1 MSAEADLSSAFLNG
15 QTKPPA
21 GACNSCRR
29 RKLKCDK
36 KLDGCANCAKGQIS
50 CIYPSSSPKQVKRKR
65 GPYQKNKTQ
74 REKQLEHTVRDMAS
88 KYAELENRILP
99 RRDSSVNHDFTPP
112 SGESSSEGLYASTL
126 AAIGSNM
133 SSRQGV
139 SSSVSSSI
147 DGDLALPHFPQ
158 SSLGCNPS
166 GKDTPLSNRFWTP
179 FSKDFVQVTQAVDE
193 SSSALHNS
201 NVATP
206 EQVTSGPSS
215 GIASASPVSDLRS
228 LHPSVTDI
236 LECWRIYTMK
246 VEPMIRLLHPPS
258 FERRLLAAISDL
270 DHVTGGMEL
279 LMFSI
284 CFAAVTCISPE
295 DVQLQF
301 YESKE
306 NLLKKSKYAIRKAMV
321 DVNFMASRDIQTL
334 QGLVIYLLL
343 LRHQDD
349 EDVLWTLTGTA
360 VRMAQ
365 LMDLSNDSP
374 RLKLSP
380 FEVQMR
386 RRLWWTIC
394 RLDLRT
400 AEAYGLQPS
409 LLETRS
415 RDTLPLNVNDLDL
428 YPEAIEAP
436 APRTGITDMTLPLVG
451 YEITRLV
458 STINIPDSY
467 DMGADGADARMNQ
480 AIARKMRMVGECQT
494 RLQSDYL
501 QYANPSGPF
510 DWMTTTFTRLMLTKC
525 TLLIY
530 HPLNGAAT
538 RPLTPEV
545 KDQLFSASID
555 TVQYSHALKFEPR
568 IEKWAWFFRGFV
580 QWHALAYVAAELGH
594 RTGTSEVDRAWK
606 VLNEVL
612 ENKHATTKGSDKS
625 ALWKPMH
632 WLIQRA
638 REVRVAD
645 LKSRT
650 DPSSATMFD
659 ACGGETRS
667 DLTNVGLAE
676 ANFGDIA
683 EVGVSEPQTSSLTPS
698 MASRDTVNDGS
709 NSFMDFVQ
717 ASDSNKALA
726 FLPAQAPNKSYAA
739 NYPFDSSTAPV
750 MFDGSNSNLANVD
763 VTGVLND
770 FSPSTFQDLMSDNQQ
785 PELDLFEQLSS
796 ENWMDLARSWD
807 MEF

>member
-36 KLDGCANCAKGQIS
+36 KLDGCANCAKGQIP
-50 CIYPSSSPKQVKRKR
+50 CIYPSASPEQVKRKR

-112 SGESSSEGLYASTL
+112 SEESSSEGVYASTL
-126 AAIGSNM
+126 PTVSSST

-139 SSSVSSSI
+139 SSIVSSSI
-147 DGDLALPHFPQ
+147 DGDLALPQFLQ

-215 GIASASPVSDLRS
+215 GTASASPVSDLRS

-236 LECWRIYTMK
+236 LECWRIYTLK

-295 DVQLQF
+295 NVQLQF

-306 NLLKKSKYAIRKAMV
+306 NLLKKSRYAIRKAMV

-436 APRTGITDMTLPLVG
+436 VPRTGITDMTLPLVG
-451 YEITRLV
+451 YEITRL
-458 STINIPDSY
+458 
-467 DMGADGADARMNQ
+467 
-480 AIARKMRMVGECQT
+480 
-494 RLQSDYL
+494 
-501 QYANPSGPF
+501 
-510 DWMTTTFTRLMLTKC
+510 
-525 TLLIY
+525 
-530 HPLNGAAT
+530 
-538 RPLTPEV
+538 
-545 KDQLFSASID
+545 QL
-555 TVQYSHALKFEPR
+555 
-568 IEKWAWFFRGFV
+568 RG
-580 QWHALAYVAAELGH
+580 
-594 RTGTSEVDRAWK
+594 R
-606 VLNEVL
+606 
-612 ENKHATTKGSDKS
+612 
-625 ALWKPMH
+625 
-632 WLIQRA
+632 
-638 REVRVAD
+638 
-645 LKSRT
+645 
-650 DPSSATMFD
+650 
-659 ACGGETRS
+659 
-667 DLTNVGLAE
+667 
-676 ANFGDIA
+676 
-683 EVGVSEPQTSSLTPS
+683 
-698 MASRDTVNDGS
+698 
-709 NSFMDFVQ
+709 
-717 ASDSNKALA
+717 
-726 FLPAQAPNKSYAA
+726 
-739 NYPFDSSTAPV
+739 
-750 MFDGSNSNLANVD
+750 
-763 VTGVLND
+763 
-770 FSPSTFQDLMSDNQQ
+770 
-785 PELDLFEQLSS
+785 
-796 ENWMDLARSWD
+796 
-807 MEF
+807 

>member
-36 KLDGCANCAKGQIS
+36 KLDGCANCAKGQIP
-50 CIYPSSSPKQVKRKR
+50 CIYPSASPEQVRRKR
-65 GPYQKNKTQ
+65 GPYQKTKTQ

-112 SGESSSEGLYASTL
+112 SEEYSSEGVYASTL
-126 AAIGSNM
+126 PTVSSST

-139 SSSVSSSI
+139 SSIVSSSI
-147 DGDLALPHFPQ
+147 DGDLALPQFLQP
-158 SSLGCNPS
+158 SLGCNPS

-179 FSKDFVQVTQAVDE
+179 FSKNFVQVTQAVDE

-215 GIASASPVSDLRS
+215 GTAPASPVSDLRS

-236 LECWRIYTMK
+236 LECWRIYTLK

-349 EDVLWTLTGTA
+349 EDMLWTLTGTA
-360 VRMAQ
+360 
-365 LMDLSNDSP
+365 
-374 RLKLSP
+374 
-380 FEVQMR
+380 MR

-428 YPEAIEAP
+428 YPEAIEAL

-458 STINIPDSY
+458 STINIPDSF
-467 DMGADGADARMNQ
+467 DFDADGADARMNQ
-480 AIARKMRMVGECQT
+480 AIARKMRMVGECQS

-510 DWMTTTFTRLMLTKC
+510 DWMTTTFTRLMLTKR

-594 RTGTSEVDRAWK
+594 RTGTSEVD
-606 VLNEVL
+606 LLDEVL
-612 ENKHATTKGSDKS
+612 ENKHATSKGSDKS

-650 DPSSATMFD
+650 DPSSVTMFD

-676 ANFGDIA
+676 ANFGDIV
-683 EVGVSEPQTSSLTPS
+683 EVGVSEPQTSSLTAS
-698 MASRDTVNDGS
+698 TASRDTINDGP

-717 ASDSNKALA
+717 TSDSNAAPA
-726 FLPAQAPNKSYAA
+726 FLSEQAPNKSYAA
-739 NYPFDSSTAPV
+739 NYPFGSSTAPV
-750 MFDGSNSNLANVD
+750 MFDGSGSNLANAD

-770 FSPSTFQDLMSDNQQ
+770 FSLSTFQGLMSDNQQ

-796 ENWMDLARSWD
+796 ENWMDLARGWD